1 MGQILVYCF
10 SLFIWV
16 NSDAMIV
23 FLCFVDTR
31 APAERDDVR
40 AAAAADDEDDDDDD
54 DDAQ

>member
-31 APAERDDVR
+31 ASAERDDVR